1 MVSCSGAA
9 GTDHGPQ
16 GESRPLHVAGRKEK
30 GWPGYQSP
38 NQGRVMLGTK
48 ATNVDTRGIQS
59 NRHEGARDPG
69 FSPLEKG
76 STNTDGKKRHRS
88 CGVGPETPVLLRVFS
103 LKEQIKIYEC
113 LSTKVCP

>member
-48 ATNVDTRGIQS
+48 ATNVDTRGGK
-59 NRHEGARDPG
+59 EGGMDW
-69 FSPLEKG
+69 
-76 STNTDGKKRHRS
+76 
-88 CGVGPETPVLLRVFS
+88 
-103 LKEQIKIYEC
+103 
-113 LSTKVCP
+113 